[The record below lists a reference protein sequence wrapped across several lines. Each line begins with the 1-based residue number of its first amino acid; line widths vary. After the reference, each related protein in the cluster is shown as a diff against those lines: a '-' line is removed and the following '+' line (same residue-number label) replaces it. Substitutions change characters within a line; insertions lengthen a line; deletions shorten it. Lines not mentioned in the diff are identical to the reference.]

1 MLGSTRGETKPP
13 ASWVFHLEPIDG
25 GVRLIVRSRNGYEPG
40 AMNTLIWR
48 GITDPMFFIME
59 RRMLMGI
66 RDRAEAYHT
75 GIGNYEL
82 GITN

>member
-1 MLGSTRGETKPP
+1 
-13 ASWVFHLEPIDG
+13 
-25 GVRLIVRSRNGYEPG
+25 
-40 AMNTLIWR
+40 MNTLIWR